1 MIEIISRE
9 CVKMHRNDRELFS
22 LVIYCSCMRLKLK
35 EALAYLNDKGHSIG
49 EATYYRIKKEIEA
62 STRER
67 LNLVASNEFLA
78 QHLERIDILKMIQSE
93 LIENYK
99 KETNPSKK
107 SNILMQ
113 LAELQQY
120 LSSYFD
126 STRYVMEQA
135 AKIKPTEQQ
144 EHIADSAI
152 ERKKKK
158 KKISNTDQK
167 SDQCWDDHKRE

>member
-1 MIEIISRE
+1 MIEILSGE

-35 EALAYLNDKGHSIG
+35 EALRYLKDKGHSIG

-107 SNILMQ
+107 ANILMQ

-135 AKIKPTEQQ
+135 AKIKPTE
-144 EHIADSAI
+144 EPPADSAS
-152 ERKKKK
+152 EQKKKK
-158 KKISNTDQK
+158 KKLL
-167 SDQCWDDHKRE
+167 E